1 MMIAVTGGLG
11 SGKSTIARILAALL
25 PAVLISSDAVCRQE
39 LTPGHEGFDTFVC
52 GSGSK
57 FLGKDGN
64 LNRRALSRAAF
75 ADKSLREELE
85 GILHPIVRKKIT
97 EANRPAGFLVAEVPL
112 VYESGWQDDFSTI
125 VSVRS
130 RRYLTICRVAQR
142 DSRSDE
148 EIQNIMS
155 AQMSPLEKERLADFC
170 IDNSGT
176 FCSTFEQ
183 VSFLTLQLKEILKK
197 MDS

>member
-25 PAVLISSDAVCRQE
+25 PAVFISSDAVCRLE
-39 LTPGHEGFDTFVC
+39 LTPGHEGFDQFVC
-52 GSGSK
+52 GDGK
-57 FLGKDGN
+57 RFLEKDGS
-64 LNRRALSRAAF
+64 LNRLTLSRAVF
-75 ADKSLREELE
+75 ADRGLREKLE
-85 GILHPIVRKKIT
+85 GILHPIVRKRIA
-97 EANRPAGFLVAEVPL
+97 EADPATGFLVAEVPL
-112 VYESGWQDDFSTI
+112 VYESGWQGDFLTI
-125 VSVRS
+125 VCVRS
-130 RRYLTICRVAQR
+130 RRNLTICRVAQR
-142 DSRSDE
+142 DFRSHE

-183 VSFLTLQLKEILKK
+183 VAFLALQLKGILKK
-197 MDS
+197 R